1 MKPKD
6 IITLVVAV
14 VVIGVCGYF
23 AANMLF
29 PKKDT
34 SNLETTEAQKIERV
48 PLEID
53 ETTYKAVQNLSDYG
67 QPDLSGLGK
76 VDLFK

>member
-1 MKPKD
+1 MKIKD
-6 IITLVVAV
+6 VVTVVVAV
-14 VVIGVCGYF
+14 AVIGVCGYF
-23 AANMLF
+23 AVNMLF

-34 SNLETTEAQKIERV
+34 SNLESTEAQKIERV

-53 ETTYKAVQNLSDYG
+53 ETTYKAVQSLSDYG

-76 VDLFK
+76 ADLFK

>member
-6 IITLVVAV
+6 IITLVIAV

-23 AANMLF
+23 AVNMVF

-53 ETTYKAVQNLSDYG
+53 ENTYKAVQNLSDYG
-67 QPDLSGLGK
+67 QPDLGGLGK
-76 VDLFK
+76 ADLFK